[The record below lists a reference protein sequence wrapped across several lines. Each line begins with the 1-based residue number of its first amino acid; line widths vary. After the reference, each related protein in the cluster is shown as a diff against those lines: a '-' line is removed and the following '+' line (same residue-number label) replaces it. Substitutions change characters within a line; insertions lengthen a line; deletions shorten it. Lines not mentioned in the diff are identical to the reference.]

1 MRKIYAFLIA
11 LAVVFSCQLVQAQ
24 TPLMWE
30 ELGPN
35 NQGTHMRA
43 LTTDGSGNI
52 WAGAVGGGLW
62 KSVDQGAT
70 WTMVDGIADN
80 LAVSCIYANGSNIY
94 VGTGDNFFDQPASE
108 IIPNWNVDSVV
119 SFEHGFFQYSS
130 IVGEGVFVSNDGG
143 DTWNHNNGTWDSNS
157 DIYTSPFTSI
167 QKISGDGNRVF
178 ITSLEGLYYS
188 DNADLANL
196 TKCDGPDNGFDDVAV
211 LDVEKGAN
219 AMVYASTEDRLYR
232 SMDNGATFTEDITD
246 SIMVPINTQPANQV
260 GGARIEVAVSPSDP
274 MTIYACGVL
283 GTNKS
288 ASGIW
293 RSTDGGTSFTRI
305 GPKESSTF
313 QPLQGNGDYTCV
325 LAVNPTDPNAIL
337 LGGGR
342 LYQYDDNNGW
352 NVVGTGN
359 FIPGFTTNYVP
370 TPVLSLTFG
379 ANDSTFYIGSD
390 KETVGTFDYGQS
402 FTFRTRGINAGTMQS
417 IHAAPDYRIIAS
429 EKYQGLLY
437 KANGN
442 STPAQQQFTGINP
455 ASATRGGSARFSV
468 TNPDFIISQASDG
481 GLNRSFNNG
490 EAWEAFYSLPLIA
503 PDSCFGLDSFFVD
516 RPDTSQSGDVLFD
529 KDVPTITS
537 WAFDEV
543 IAPADLDNDTAIKET
558 PIYIYFGG
566 GAFVWVCRNP
576 FGDLDSLPTW
586 DRLTLDI
593 TQDINAAPEYITA
606 VEVSGDNTHT
616 ILVGTNYGKLYRIR
630 NANDPVNI
638 DCSSLEP
645 ITPTAAGWPS
655 AWISDIAIEKGNPEN
670 AVVTFGGYAQ
680 NSNRVWLTNDA
691 MSGAMPTFSEVTG
704 NIPDNLPVYT
714 AAIHPDANQTVI
726 VVGTEKGA
734 YVTRSDYNATSNLNW
749 DQTGSAEIGNAPV
762 YDLYFRDYFRDNL
775 FSDTYGYGLDYTLFA
790 ATHGRGCF
798 KTRTLV
804 SNDQPTIVG
813 TGIEMELGPNPMS
826 EMSKISLELPNVTEV
841 KIEVFNLNGTN
852 IGTLVNDQLSPG
864 NYNFAFN
871 SMDLPSGTYL
881 FNAEFSTTKG
891 RYFHTIKGIV
901 AH

>member
-1 MRKIYAFLIA
+1 MRKIYAYLIA
-11 LAVVFSCQLVQAQ
+11 LTVVFTCQLGQAQ
-24 TPLMWE
+24 SLMWE

-43 LTTDGSGNI
+43 LTVDGSGNL

-62 KSVDQGAT
+62 KSTDQGAS
-70 WTMVDGIADN
+70 WAMVDGINDN
-80 LAVSCIYANGSNIY
+80 LAVSCIYASGNNIY
-94 VGTGDNFFDQPASE
+94 VGTGDIYFDQPATE
-108 IIPNWNVDSVV
+108 FIPNWDANSSVT
-119 SFEHGFFQYSS
+119 FEHGFFQYSS

-143 DTWNHNNGTWDSNS
+143 STWNHNNGTWNNAS
-157 DIYTSPFTSI
+157 DIYNSPFISI

-178 ITSLEGLYYS
+178 ITTLEGLYYS

-196 TKCDGPDNGFDDVAV
+196 TKCDGPDTGFDDEPI

-219 AMVYASTEDRLYR
+219 SIVFASTADRLFR
-232 SMDNGATFTEDITD
+232 SMDNGATFPEDITD
-246 SIMVPINTQPANQV
+246 SIMVPLNTQPANQV
-260 GGARIEVAVSPSDP
+260 GGARIEVSVAPSDP
-274 MTIYACGVL
+274 NIIYACGVL
-283 GTNKS
+283 GTNQS

-293 RSTDGGTSFTRI
+293 RSTDGGTSFTRV

-313 QPLQGNGDYTCV
+313 QPLQGNGQYTCV
-325 LAVNPTDPNAIL
+325 LEVNPTNPNAIL

-352 NVVGTGN
+352 NAVGSGN
-359 FIPGFTTNYVP
+359 YIPGFTTNYVP
-370 TPVLSLTFG
+370 SPILSLTFG

-442 STPAQQQFTGINP
+442 STALQQQFTDINP
-455 ASATRGGSARFSV
+455 AAATGGGNAKFSV
-468 TNPDFIISQASDG
+468 TQPDFMIGQTADG

-490 EAWEAFYSLPLIA
+490 ESWEPFYALPLIA

-516 RPDTSQSGDVLFD
+516 RPDTSQSGNALYD
-529 KDVPTITS
+529 KDVAIVTP
-537 WAFDEV
+537 WVFDEV
-543 IAPADLDNDTAIKET
+543 IAPADLSNDTTIRET
-558 PIYIYFGG
+558 PVYIYFGG

-593 TQDINAAPEYITA
+593 TQDISAAPEYITA
-606 VEVSGDNTHT
+606 IEVSGDNSHT
-616 ILVGTNYGKLYRIR
+616 ILVGTNYGNLYRIS
-630 NANDPVNI
+630 NANDINSI
-638 DCSSLEP
+638 DCSSLDA
-645 ITPTAAGWPS
+645 ITPSAAGWPS

-670 AVVTFGGYAQ
+670 AVITFGGYAQ
-680 NSNRVWLTNDA
+680 NSARVWLTNDA
-691 MSGAMPTFSEVTG
+691 MSATLPTFTDVTG
-704 NIPDNLPVYT
+704 NLPSNLPVYT
-714 AAIHPDANQTVI
+714 AAIHPAASQTVI
-726 VVGTEKGA
+726 VLGTEKGA
-734 YVTRSDYNATSNLNW
+734 YSTGDNYNTTTSLNW
-749 DQTGSAEIGNAPV
+749 DVTGSAEIGKAPV
-762 YDLYFRDYFRDNL
+762 YDLYFRDYYRDNL
-775 FSDTYGYGLDYTLFA
+775 FSDNYAYGLDYSLFA

-804 SNDQPTIVG
+804 SNDQPTLVG
-813 TGIEMELGPNPMS
+813 TGIEMNLGPNPIS
-826 EMSKISLELPNVTEV
+826 ELSNISLELPNVTVV
-841 KIEVFNLNGTN
+841 KIEVFNLTGTH
-852 IGTLVNDQLSPG
+852 IGTLVNDQLAPG

-871 SMDLPSGTYL
+871 SIGLPSGTYL
-881 FNAEFSTTKG
+881 FNAEFTTSKG
-891 RYFHTIKGIV
+891 RFYNTIKGVV